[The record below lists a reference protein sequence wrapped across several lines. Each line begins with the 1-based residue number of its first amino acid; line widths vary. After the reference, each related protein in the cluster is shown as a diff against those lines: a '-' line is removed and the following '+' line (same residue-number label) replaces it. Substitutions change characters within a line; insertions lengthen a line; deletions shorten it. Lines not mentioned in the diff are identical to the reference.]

1 MKKFLFVFLIILLFG
16 ALVAGQAVA
25 IPMAYTITG
34 TASYW
39 SSTNEPVFSDQSI
52 SGSFVLADP
61 VQVLPMLDNRHVVYD
76 LDDMQISGDDFEL
89 SGAGDIHILY
99 PATRTRTFG
108 PGEPDMDLEL
118 DGYIAVEGPWRS
130 IGWDYQS
137 FFYDEN
143 GNADL
148 SFADDP
154 YRIDFWGSLY
164 NSTNG
169 DRYRISVSAVR
180 NASVPEPGTVFLLG
194 SGLIGL
200 IGFKR
205 KLRYRS

>member
-1 MKKFLFVFLIILLFG
+1 VKKFLFVFLIILLFG

-52 SGSFVLADP
+52 TGSFVLGDP
-61 VQVLPMLDNRHVVYD
+61 VQVLPMSDNRHMLFD
-76 LDDMQISGDDFEL
+76 LDDMHIAGDGFAL
-89 SGAGDIHILY
+89 SGAGNIHILY
-99 PATRTRTFG
+99 PASMTRTLG
-108 PGEPDMDLEL
+108 PGEPDMDLDL
-118 DGYIAVEGPWRS
+118 GGYIAREGFS

-205 KLRYRS
+205 KLSYRS